1 MTFIPSSN
9 TSRSVLEYQ
18 SEGQILANVLWFA
31 FETAITELILDG
43 LNTALHTFW
52 TSHLKPQIGGSVA
65 LQRVISTDQTTS
77 SSPSRELIVSPPE
90 FGTLVGS
97 AMPLNVAICV
107 TLRTGLRG
115 RSFRGRTYL
124 PGRVTSDENTPSS
137 INLTTISNIV
147 SAVSWLLT
155 PANVNG
161 GVWIVASH
169 FTNKLPRPTAIKT
182 PVSAISIDTP
192 FDSMR
197 RRLIGRGT

>member
-1 MTFIPSSN
+1 MPFIPASN

-18 SEGQILANVLWFA
+18 SEGQTLANVLWFA
-31 FETAITELILDG
+31 FETAITTAVLDT

-52 TSHLKPQIGGSVA
+52 TSHLKPQIGGSVG
-65 LQRVISTDQTTS
+65 LQRIVSTDQTTA
-77 SSPSRELIVSPPE
+77 SSPSRELIISPAE
-90 FGTLVGS
+90 FGTNVGP

-107 TLRTGLRG
+107 TLRTGQRG

-124 PGRVTSDENTPSS
+124 PGRVTTDENTPST
-137 INLTTISNIV
+137 INLTTISNIIT
-147 SAVSWLLT
+147 AMSWLLT
-155 PANVNG
+155 PANVAG
-161 GVWIVASH
+161 ALWIVASH
-169 FTNKLPRPTAIKT
+169 YTNKLPRATAIKT